1 MEGIS
6 IVSRLR
12 AMDVGQMITFP
23 ARQTR
28 SVRNIIYDRLIE
40 ERIEGRTWTTKIDWD
55 SKQVQVTRVS

>member
-1 MEGIS
+1 
-6 IVSRLR
+6 
-12 AMDVGQMITFP
+12 MDVGQMITFP